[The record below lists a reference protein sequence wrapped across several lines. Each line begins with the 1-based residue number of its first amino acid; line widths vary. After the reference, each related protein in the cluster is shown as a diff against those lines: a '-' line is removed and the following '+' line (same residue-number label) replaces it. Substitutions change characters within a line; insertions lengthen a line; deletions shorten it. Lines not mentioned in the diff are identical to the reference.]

1 LQLLNEETP
10 MSSDED
16 LFAQQMAG
24 VNPVEIKPRVDLKT
38 GKSKSTPGAE
48 RRRQAAVLAG
58 DEVSTNN
65 LTANHI
71 PPVEPLAVIEFR
83 REGVQHGVYRKLKR
97 GSYEL
102 EATIDLHHMTVD
114 KARLELFDFMQQCL
128 EYDVRTALVTH
139 GKGDRN
145 PDNPAILKSCTALW
159 LREIPEV
166 IAFHSAQPRH
176 GGVGSVYVMLKKSK
190 AAKERNAEQYN
201 PQ

>member
-1 LQLLNEETP
+1 

-16 LFAQQMAG
+16 LFAQQMAD
-24 VNPVEIKPRVDLKT
+24 VTPVEVKPRVDLKT
-38 GKSKSTPGAE
+38 GVGKSTPGE
-48 RRRQAAVLAG
+48 KRRRQAAVSSEEKPT
-58 DEVSTNN
+58 DNY

-71 PPVEPLAVIEFR
+71 PPVEPLAVLAFQ

-97 GSYEL
+97 GNYEL
-102 EATIDLHHMTVD
+102 EATIDLHNMTVEQ
-114 KARLELFDFMQQCL
+114 ARVELFDFIHQCL

-145 PDNPAILKSCTALW
+145 LDNPGILKSCTALW
-159 LREIPEV
+159 LKEVTEV

-190 AAKERNAEQYN
+190 AAKEQNSKNYR
-201 PQ
+201 PD